1 MPVSL
6 SAQLGSKEQADVR
19 LAGSVMSALRV
30 SMPGI
35 VQSFDPDTVTVV
47 ANLRLKAMSRTQME
61 STSRRHYP
69 CWWMCQWY
77 SRAAEDAR

>member
-47 ANLRLKAMSRTQME
+47 VQPAIKGYEPDSNGINQ
-61 STSRRHYP
+61 STTLP

-77 SRAAEDAR
+77 FRAAEAVR